1 MNIYLYLLGYNI
13 RVAEVVRMGGW
24 LGGRQGI
31 TLSFIYILSF
41 GYATPGGAAE
51 GCKLKNIW
59 NGLLE
64 L

>member
-1 MNIYLYLLGYNI
+1 
-13 RVAEVVRMGGW
+13 MGGW

-51 GCKLKNIW
+51 GRKLKNIW